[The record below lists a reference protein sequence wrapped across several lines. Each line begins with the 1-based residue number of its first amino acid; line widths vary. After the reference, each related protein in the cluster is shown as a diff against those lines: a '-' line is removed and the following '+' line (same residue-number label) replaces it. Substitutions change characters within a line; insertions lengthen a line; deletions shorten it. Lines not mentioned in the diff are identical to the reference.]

1 LPILDG
7 RLRPLLGDQDLV
19 LHPGEAAEANV
30 PISAPA
36 PARPGTKA
44 QGQSAATKARRQVH
58 SRRMTPNGPGEPH
71 YAGD

>member
-7 RLRPLLGDQDLV
+7 RLRLLLGDQDLV

-36 PARPGTKA
+36 PARPGTK
-44 QGQSAATKARRQVH
+44 R
-58 SRRMTPNGPGEPH
+58 
-71 YAGD
+71 GDRSIVEE